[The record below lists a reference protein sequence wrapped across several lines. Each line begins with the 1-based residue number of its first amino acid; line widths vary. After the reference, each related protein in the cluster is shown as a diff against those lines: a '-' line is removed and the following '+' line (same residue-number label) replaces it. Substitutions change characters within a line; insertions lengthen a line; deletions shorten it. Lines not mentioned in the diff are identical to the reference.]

1 MVSLPLFQ
9 IQLYSLSAMHPE
21 KYTLSWHSYTAHLK
35 RMMKEL
41 MMNEDYSDVT
51 LVTEDKKHI
60 KANINILSAC
70 SPVFRDILKKEN
82 VASTIIYLRGIQF
95 SEMESI
101 MHYVY
106 IGEATFHEERMNEFL
121 SVAKLLEIKELCN
134 TEPEK
139 NEVPF
144 DKPLPTR
151 ETISEDLRPTA
162 KFDYPNNLGQQKN
175 TNGHKTYSA
184 PGALNN
190 HKQSSHQG
198 AKYACDQCDY
208 QTTTQS
214 SLSRHRESQHE
225 DVKYACDQCDY
236 QAKRQDNL
244 TVHIQSKHEGVKY
257 LCEQCDYQAKWKSD
271 LTIHIQSK
279 HEGFKYACGKCDYQA
294 TQRGDLTE
302 HIKTKHEGVKYAC
315 NQCDY
320 QALHRR
326 NLNVHIKSKHDGI
339 KYDCDQCDYQATQ
352 QANLIT
358 HIKKRHNFF

>member
-134 TEPEK
+134 TETDTKYEPEEELK
-139 NEVPF
+139 QYDPITLMEGQKIEPDNLKIPAQKQQRGVV
-144 DKPLPTR
+144 
-151 ETISEDLRPTA
+151 SE
-162 KFDYPNNLGQQKN
+162 NNKYVCEQCP
-175 TNGHKTYSA
+175 KTYSSR
-184 PGALNN
+184 GALHS
-190 HKQSSHQG
+190 HKKSAHEGVMYPCDKCDYQATQKCDLTRHIKSKHEG
-198 AKYACDQCDY
+198 VKYACDQCDY
-208 QTTTQS
+208 QTG
-214 SLSRHRESQHE
+214 
-225 DVKYACDQCDY
+225 Y
-236 QAKRQDNL
+236 QVGLDL
-244 TVHIQSKHEGVKY
+244 HIQSKHEGVAVAY
-257 LCEQCDYQAKWKSD
+257 
-271 LTIHIQSK
+271 
-279 HEGFKYACGKCDYQA
+279 
-294 TQRGDLTE
+294 
-302 HIKTKHEGVKYAC
+302 
-315 NQCDY
+315 
-320 QALHRR
+320 
-326 NLNVHIKSKHDGI
+326 
-339 KYDCDQCDYQATQ
+339 DQCDYQSTKHS
-352 QANLIT
+352 NLIR
-358 HIKKRHNFF
+358 HINNKHEVATYKL